1 VLRETTAA
9 CALQSATWLLLRRFE
24 SSRNITIFI
33 IIIVTIAATGYW
45 VHTIGVDLPCRLMVD
60 AKIFPTANPKHLS
73 GVWTLNPVPGGNL
86 SKKL

>member
-1 VLRETTAA
+1 MHVLCRAPPGCFFAA
-9 CALQSATWLLLRRFE
+9 LNLLAT
-24 SSRNITIFI
+24 STIFI
-33 IIIVTIAATGYW
+33 IIVITIAATGYW